1 MSSLKTCDFSVSGTH
16 CRSCEILIENEIK
29 KLPNVKSVSAS
40 SKNGHV
46 SVSYYQKPPSLNK
59 LNQIFASSGYTFS
72 TKESDISP
80 KSTHPLKTLGLIAF
94 IIFLFLILNYS
105 GFTSLISVN
114 QQSLLPSFFF
124 FGILAGFSTC
134 AALVGGLLLSVS
146 KAWTQGST
154 SFSSK
159 FQPFLYFNLSRLFS
173 FALFGYLLGL
183 LGQFFNLSLSAGAI
197 LSILVS
203 LLLIGLSLQMLGLK
217 SFSNFQFTLPKKF
230 TGKIIDQN
238 SFSKNIMPFATGFL
252 TFFLPCGFTLTAQSL
267 ALASGSPL
275 RGASIL
281 FFFALGTALPLL
293 LISFTSAKFA
303 NSKHSSLFSTV
314 AGSLVLLFSL
324 FTINSQLSVLN
335 LPNFSLNQ
343 IKIASSKSQLDDSLP
358 PLVNG
363 KQVVKMLATN
373 SGYSPSVIKVKQG
386 VPVVWEIDGTRAS
399 GCTNA
404 IISRQLFPDT
414 ITLSPYDTTVFE
426 FTPQKKGT
434 YRFSCWMGMVNGT
447 IEVI

>member
-1 MSSLKTCDFSVSGTH
+1 MSSLKTCHYSVSGTH

-29 KLPNVKSVSAS
+29 KLPQVKSVSAS

-46 SVSYYQKPPSLNK
+46 SISYRQKPPSLQK
-59 LNQIFASSGYTFS
+59 LNQIFASSGYAFS
-72 TKESDISP
+72 TQSSKSSP
-80 KSTHPLKTLGLIAF
+80 KSSNPLKTFALIAILISIF
-94 IIFLFLILNYS
+94 IFLNYS
-105 GFTSLISVN
+105 GFTSLVSVN

-146 KAWTQGST
+146 KVWTQDST
-154 SFSSK
+154 AFSSK
-159 FQPFLYFNLSRLFS
+159 IRPFLYFNLSRLLS
-173 FALFGYLLGL
+173 FTFFGYLLGL
-183 LGQFFNLSLSAGAI
+183 LGQFFNLSLSGGAI

-203 LLLIGLSLQMLGLK
+203 LLLIGLSLQMLGIK
-217 SFSNFQFTLPKKF
+217 SFANFQFTLPKNL
-230 TGKIIDQN
+230 TGKIVNQN
-238 SFSKNIMPFATGFL
+238 SFSKKHLPFATGFL
-252 TFFLPCGFTLTAQSL
+252 SFFLPCGFTLTAQSL
-267 ALASGSPL
+267 ALASGVPL
-275 RGASIL
+275 RGALIL

-293 LISFTSAKFA
+293 IISFTSAKFA

-314 AGSLVLLFSL
+314 AGSLVLIFSL
-324 FTINSQLSVLN
+324 FTINSQLLVLN
-335 LPNFSLNQ
+335 LPSLSFNQ
-343 IKIASSKSQLDDSLP
+343 IKLSSAKSDDSLP

-363 KQVVKMLATN
+363 KQVVKMLATS